1 MDDPAG
7 NTRDI
12 QYTLNFMGYPLT
24 WDNVWG
30 TYTTNAVE
38 HFQDYNGD
46 SADGIVGSASYFRLS
61 WDNH

>member
-1 MDDPAG
+1 VDDPAG

-38 HFQDYNGD
+38 
-46 SADGIVGSASYFRLS
+46 YF
-61 WDNH
+61 